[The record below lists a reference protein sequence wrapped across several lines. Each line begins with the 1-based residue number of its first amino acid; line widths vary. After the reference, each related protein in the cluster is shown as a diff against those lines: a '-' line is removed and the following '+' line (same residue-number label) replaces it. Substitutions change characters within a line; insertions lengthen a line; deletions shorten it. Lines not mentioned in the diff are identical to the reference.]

1 MDAAFPFQLSFRT
14 RFVESCLKLCWN
26 LNCFFIFCCQ
36 IVYHTAFNIVLV
48 LAVIN
53 CLKVSH
59 QLCNMVIDQ
68 LIVANLC
75 KVSIYIRLI
84 GKSIFRANMPF
95 IAVNNIVNRLQIAH
109 LNNDIS
115 YLIDCLC
122 IIHVVLPFLDYRIIN
137 SSVILVRRSNP
148 LSVIR

>member
-1 MDAAFPFQLSFRT
+1 ML
-14 RFVESCLKLCWN
+14 ESELL
-26 LNCFFIFCCQ
+26 LYILRQ

-95 IAVNNIVNRLQIAH
+95 IAVNNIVKSDSR
-109 LNNDIS
+109 
-115 YLIDCLC
+115 
-122 IIHVVLPFLDYRIIN
+122 
-137 SSVILVRRSNP
+137 
-148 LSVIR
+148 